1 VDGRRRSGGVIVG
14 KPAMEELVG
23 DGRIRRRLAGKNSGR
38 VGAVGRGG
46 SLCGAMAAPQG
57 GDGWREGD
65 PGG

>member
-1 VDGRRRSGGVIVG
+1 
-14 KPAMEELVG
+14 MEELVG

-46 SLCGAMAAPQG
+46 SLCRAMAAPQG